1 MIQTRYSGGTANAS
15 AALSLGGA
23 MSSAEVAGE
32 AVTLIDAISGVTLLR
47 GFGNVADPNAAAADQ
62 YGAVASLLYRSEDDT
77 MTFKGYG
84 PALDLG
90 GYTYTVQWV
99 PVPTDGDYNLPFSYG
114 SMKASIDV
122 HVVYGSLPASA
133 SATPSRIGVVRS
145 NNGVFPD
152 VAKEAAR
159 DGITAYR
166 CLYIH
171 NGFGSS
177 KTFAVYIGQQ
187 PIGSDYLD
195 IGLDPGGAGAT
206 AGTIANGQ
214 SVPPGVVFSR
224 PVTAAAG
231 LAVSLAAAQSVAL
244 WLRRTV
250 PAMSVVGGS
259 PDSFALYYEGT

>member
-1 MIQTRYSGGTANAS
+1 VIQTRYSGGAANAS

-90 GYTYTVQWV
+90 GYSYEVVWV
-99 PVPTDGDYNLPFSYG
+99 PVAVNGNYNLPFTYG
-114 SMKASIDV
+114 GYKASVDV
-122 HVVYGSLPASA
+122 AVVYANLPPSS
-133 SATPSRIGVVRS
+133 SATPSRIGVTRT
-145 NNGVFPD
+145 NGGVFPD
-152 VAKEAAR
+152 VTKDIAR
-159 DGITAYR
+159 VGAVDHR
-166 CLYIH
+166 CVYIH

-177 KTFAVYIGQQ
+177 KTFKVYIGQQ
-187 PIGSDYLD
+187 PTGSDFID
-195 IGLDPGGAGAT
+195 VGLDPAGPGGGAAV
-206 AGTIANGQ
+206 IA
-214 SVPPGVVFSR
+214 SSALAPAGVVFSR
-224 PVTAAAG
+224 PISDLTGLEVALTAG
-231 LAVSLAAAQSVAL
+231 QSQAL

-250 PAMSVVGGS
+250 PAMSVVGGD
-259 PDSFALYYEGT
+259 PDSFSIYYEGP